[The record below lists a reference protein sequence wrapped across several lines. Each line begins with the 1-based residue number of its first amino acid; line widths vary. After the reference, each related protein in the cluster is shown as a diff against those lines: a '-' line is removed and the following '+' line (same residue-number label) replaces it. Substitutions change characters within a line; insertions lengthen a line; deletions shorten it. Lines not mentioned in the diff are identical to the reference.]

1 MCKQRFLISEN
12 DGYHSNLELI
22 TSIIAFF
29 QFEVVCFYYGD
40 DKVSKLSGIK
50 NKTVTISNN
59 MLNINVYTCLNRR
72 KKHYPINKS
81 STYYSE
87 TIQHIY
93 TYLGF

>member
-72 KKHYPINKS
+72 KKHKI
-81 STYYSE
+81 
-87 TIQHIY
+87 IQ
-93 TYLGF
+93 